1 METKIVLTDTKHPD
15 KRAEITLL
23 ESGQINLEFF
33 PVCGEDDK
41 TPRSYAQLARKILSL
56 IIDKNI

>member
-1 METKIVLTDTKHPD
+1 METKIVLTDTAHPN

-23 ESGQINLEFF
+23 KSGQINLEFF
-33 PVCGEDDK
+33 PVCGEDDQ